1 MTQTQPPITSRTGIF
16 GVIGSPIEHSLSPIL
31 HNYVLSRLGL
41 DYRYLAFQISRED
54 LAGLGTAIR
63 TLGIKGLNVTLP
75 HKEAV
80 AAQVDELTDEAR
92 RVGAVNTIGV
102 GRDGRLVGH
111 NTDTAGFLNSL
122 RIRGLDQELKNR
134 GAVLLGAGGAA
145 RAILCCLVK
154 LGAEPIH
161 LVNRTVQR
169 AEELAG
175 WCRNF
180 VPEAP
185 VQIVPGSEEK
195 KVGKAVSEAFITVNV
210 TPLGMAPDVQRC
222 PLSESILPRAGTVV
236 YDTIYNPL
244 QTLLLKRASAA
255 GCRVIG
261 GLDMLIIQGMES
273 LAWWLES
280 PVPWQE
286 MIDDLRNLL
295 QNALGEKEK

>member
-1 MTQTQPPITSRTGIF
+1 MTQTQPPVTSKTGIF
-16 GVIGSPIEHSLSPIL
+16 GVIGSPIEHSLSPLL

-41 DYRYLAFQISRED
+41 DYRYLAFQVSRED

-102 GRDGRLVGH
+102 GQGGRLVGH

-122 RIRGLDQELKNR
+122 RIREIDVELKDR
-134 GAVLLGAGGAA
+134 GAVLLGAGGGA
-145 RAILCCLVK
+145 RAILCCLIK
-154 LGAEPIH
+154 LGAAPIR

-169 AEELAG
+169 AVELAG

-180 VPEAP
+180 APEAP
-185 VQIVPGSEEK
+185 VEIVPSSEEK
-195 KVGKAVSEAFITVNV
+195 DVEKAVGEAFITVNV
-210 TPLGMAPDVQRC
+210 TPLGMAPEVQNC
-222 PLSESILPRAGTVV
+222 PLPEGILPGAGTVV

-244 QTLLLKRASAA
+244 QTLLLKRASEA

-295 QNALGEKEK
+295 QNALEGR